1 MRRDRRFAERLTGGR
16 SSLDLLVN
24 NAGVMTPPDRRTTRD
39 GFELQFG
46 TNYLGHFAL
55 TAHLLPLL
63 RQGRRPPVIV
73 GTRDEAQAASVA
85 QELGRRATAMSVRKP
100 SPVRTL

>member
-1 MRRDRRFAERLTGGR
+1 LRRDRRFAERLTGGR

-63 RQGRRPPVIV
+63 RQGRRPRVITV
-73 GTRDEAQAASVA
+73 SSGAHHTGTINFDDLLWA
-85 QELGRRATAMSVRKP
+85 RRYRPWLA
-100 SPVRTL
+100 